1 MKNILFLQT
10 KLIIDGPGIVVKNII
25 EHLDRSLFIP
35 IVGCM
40 YKGGDLEKWYREKKI
55 KTVNF
60 NMRGPLRGWLDIFAL
75 RRINR
80 FLKDEKI
87 DLVHTHLIRA
97 DIYGRLA
104 SALSRV
110 PVITTIHNTESHHMS
125 KKVFD
130 SVVRYLDKK
139 TIGYCD
145 KIIVVSEA
153 LRQFLCHLYRIP
165 ESNIAVVHN
174 GIEIQDKTEAVNKKK
189 LEITENGTVV
199 CTVARLHEQKGI
211 QVLVRAIDTIA
222 KKGFKVSAIIVG
234 DGPLKYE
241 ISDLVRSLNAPVV
254 LAGFRHDVTPFIC
267 AADIFVLPSLWE
279 GFGLV
284 LIEAMSF
291 SKPVIATK
299 VGGIPEIVPDGIVGT
314 ICNPNDSESL
324 ADAIITLIKNP
335 ALGEKMGRAGRERV
349 EKFFTAQIMSA
360 RYQEIYRNIL
370 RI

>member
-1 MKNILFLQT
+1 MKKILFLQT

-25 EHLDRSLFIP
+25 EHLDTSLFIP

-40 YKGGDLEKWYREKKI
+40 YEGGELEIWYKKKKT

-75 RRINR
+75 KRIVR

-104 SALSRV
+104 SVLCNL
-110 PVITTIHNTESHHMS
+110 PVITTIHNTESHHVS

-130 SVVRYLDKK
+130 SIVRYIDKK

-145 KIIVVSEA
+145 KIIVVSKA
-153 LRQFLCHLYRIP
+153 LRNFLCHLYRIP
-165 ESNIAVVHN
+165 ESEVGVVYN
-174 GIEIQDKTEAVNKKK
+174 GIEIHNKTETVDKTK
-189 LEITENGTVV
+189 LGITDDSAIV
-199 CTVARLHEQKGI
+199 CTVARLHKQKGI
-211 QVLVRAIDTIA
+211 PVLVRAIDAVI
-222 KKGFKVSAIIVG
+222 KKGFKVTAVVVG

-241 ISDLVRSLNAPVV
+241 ISTLIKSLNAPVV
-254 LAGFRHDVTPFIC
+254 LAGFQHDVTPFLR

-291 SKPVIATK
+291 SKPVVATN
-299 VGGIPEIVPDGIVGT
+299 VGGIPEIVSDGLVGF
-314 ICNPNDSESL
+314 ICNPNDPESL
-324 ADAIITLIKNP
+324 ADAIIKLIKNP
-335 ALGEKMGRAGRERV
+335 SLRDEMGKEGKKRV
-349 EKFFTAQIMSA
+349 ETFFTAKIMSK